1 VFIPKLGL
9 AMSEAITQPVSKV
22 ALITGIFGQDGSYL
36 CELLLSKGYRVV
48 GTTHRDIAPELAS
61 LSNEVQTVKL
71 DLADA
76 AGIERVLLDV
86 RPDEIY
92 HLASRSSSSQLF
104 DDPLAIADVNAL
116 TTMRFLEVIRKNLQ
130 HAKFCQAGSSEVFA
144 AINYSPQN
152 ELSPMCPVNAY
163 GAAKAYARHLV
174 SAYRQEFNLKACTAI
189 LFNHESPRRG
199 VQYVTRKIT
208 RAVAAISLGQQKELV
223 LGTLDHRRD
232 WGHAIDTVRGLWL
245 MLQMEQP
252 EDIVFATGQT
262 HSIREFCELAFAC
275 VQLDYHQY
283 VRITPD
289 LGRRM
294 EKIELCGDNSKAQQ
308 ALGWQPR
315 ISFEQLIREMVDADI
330 NQFQNHLKIGI
341 EKGTT

>member
-1 VFIPKLGL
+1 
-9 AMSEAITQPVSKV
+9 MSEAMAIPTPKM

-36 CELLLSKGYRVV
+36 CELLLSKGYRIV
-48 GTTHRDIAPELAS
+48 GTTHRDVVPELGRLPKA
-61 LSNEVQTVKL
+61 VQIVKL

-76 AGIERVLLDV
+76 AGIERLLLDV

-104 DDPLAIADVNAL
+104 DDPLAIADINAL

-130 HAKFCQAGSSEVFA
+130 HTKFCQAGSSEVFA
-144 AINYSPQN
+144 AINYSPQH
-152 ELSPMCPVNAY
+152 EFSPMCPVNAY

-174 SAYRQEFNLKACTAI
+174 SAYRQQCDLKACTAI

-199 VQYVTRKIT
+199 VHYVTRKIT
-208 RAVAAISLGQQKELV
+208 SAVAAISLGQQQELV
-223 LGTLDHRRD
+223 LGSLDNRRD
-232 WGHAIDTVRGLWL
+232 WGHASDTVRGLWL

-252 EDIVFATGQT
+252 EDIVLATGQT

-275 VQLDYHQY
+275 VQLDYRQH

-289 LGRRM
+289 PSRRM
-294 EKIELCGDNSKAQQ
+294 EKIELCGDSSRARQV
-308 ALGWQPR
+308 LGWQPQVR
-315 ISFEQLIREMVDADI
+315 FEQLVGEMVDADI
-330 NQFQNHLKIGI
+330 YQLKNQLK
-341 EKGTT
+341 